1 PNVGKS
7 TLFNRILRR
16 RRAIEDDRSGVTRDR
31 ISEEFEWN
39 GVRFNL
45 VDTGGLV
52 PRGAEGMDE
61 LVSKA
66 AEAAIVQADRLVFVV
81 DGKVSPTDVD
91 QEIARSV
98 LKHDKPVI
106 LAVTK
111 IDNTQHEVD
120 ALEYYA
126 LGLGDPMAVSGV
138 SGLNTG
144 DLLDLMVEGFEVS
157 GEDEEE
163 SEEIRVALIGRPNVG
178 KSSILNK
185 LLGEERQIVSDIPG
199 TTRDAIDF
207 ELKYKGK
214 TITLID
220 TAGLRRKKDL
230 DRTAIE
236 YYTILRTIRA
246 LDQCEIAVLILD
258 ANEGLTQYDRRLI
271 DQSRDKKKGIIAVY
285 NKWDLVEKETG
296 TLEATV
302 KEFYHQLPDLSF
314 MPLLFTSALTGQ
326 RLRKV
331 YDQILE
337 VDAEYRKRVST
348 ADLNRLLEHILNV
361 NPPPAVK
368 GRWLRIKYVS
378 QIASK
383 PPLFAF
389 FMNLP
394 ELVPEAYKRY
404 LQRMIREEFGFTGV
418 PIQVVFR
425 KK

>member
-1 PNVGKS
+1 
-7 TLFNRILRR
+7 
-16 RRAIEDDRSGVTRDR
+16 
-31 ISEEFEWN
+31 
-39 GVRFNL
+39 
-45 VDTGGLV
+45 
-52 PRGAEGMDE
+52 
-61 LVSKA
+61 
-66 AEAAIVQADRLVFVV
+66 
-81 DGKVSPTDVD
+81 
-91 QEIARSV
+91 
-98 LKHDKPVI
+98 
-106 LAVTK
+106 
-111 IDNTQHEVD
+111 
-120 ALEYYA
+120 
-126 LGLGDPMAVSGV
+126 
-138 SGLNTG
+138 
-144 DLLDLMVEGFEVS
+144 MVEGFEVS

-326 RLRKV
+326 RYVKYTIRFSKLM
-331 YDQILE
+331 
-337 VDAEYRKRVST
+337 
-348 ADLNRLLEHILNV
+348 LNTGSVFQLL
-361 NPPPAVK
+361 
-368 GRWLRIKYVS
+368 
-378 QIASK
+378 
-383 PPLFAF
+383 
-389 FMNLP
+389 
-394 ELVPEAYKRY
+394 
-404 LQRMIREEFGFTGV
+404 T
-418 PIQVVFR
+418 
-425 KK
+425 